1 MSASE
6 VGQNLVPLLRGRGM
20 FSGERGRVSWADS
33 GLPPPPNSATFLLR
47 QFDEVAPLMW
57 GRKKLTAK

>member
-6 VGQNLVPLLRGRGM
+6 VGQNLVPLLGRRGM
-20 FSGERGRVSWADS
+20 FSGERGRASWADS
-33 GLPPPPNSATFLLR
+33 GLPPSSATFLLR